1 MPAWKGILNIGY
13 FSQETRKDPMPFTIQ
28 ENQIITT
35 QELEDYLKDHGVL
48 SPKRTIRKL
57 IQAGMNIRVG
67 KLILGSD
74 LLAALNKESNGDG
87 DSAGAKS

>member
-1 MPAWKGILNIGY
+1 
-13 FSQETRKDPMPFTIQ
+13 
-28 ENQIITT
+28 
-35 QELEDYLKDHGVL
+35 
-48 SPKRTIRKL
+48 
-57 IQAGMNIRVG
+57 MNIRVG